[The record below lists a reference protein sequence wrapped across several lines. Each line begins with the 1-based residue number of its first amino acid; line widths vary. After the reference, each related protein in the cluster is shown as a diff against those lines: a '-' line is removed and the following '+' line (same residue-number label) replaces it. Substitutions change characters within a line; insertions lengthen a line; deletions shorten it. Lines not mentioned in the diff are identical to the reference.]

1 MTVDVIIPVLN
12 EEHSIVNVLNDIP
25 QHLVRNIYVVDNGST
40 DRTKEFATDHGAIVL
55 TETRRGYGSACLKGI
70 QFIVENKQTTVPD
83 AIAFLDGDY
92 SDYPEEIEQLIQVL
106 EIENMDMV
114 IGSRV
119 LGLSQPGSLTAVQKF
134 GNALSTVLI
143 KYLFGYHFTDLGPFR
158 IIRFDRLMQLNMTDP
173 DYGWTVEMQIKAA
186 KLKLK
191 VKEVPVS
198 YRNRIGISKVSGT
211 VRGVIG
217 AGSKIL
223 YTIFKSFVKP

>member
-12 EEHSIVNVLNDIP
+12 EEHSIVNVINDIP

-70 QFIVENKQTTVPD
+70 QFIVENKQTTTPD

-92 SDYPEEIEQLIQVL
+92 SDYPEEIEQLIHVL

-119 LGLSQPGSLTAVQKF
+119 LGRSQPGSLTAVQKF

-191 VKEVPVS
+191 IKEVPVS
-198 YRNRIGISKVSGT
+198 YRKRIGISKVSGT